1 MHHVIIGPGP
11 AGVIAAETLRKTDPD
26 SQITLIGDEPEPPYS
41 RMALPY
47 YLTNQISER
56 GTYLRKDDGHFAN
69 RRIDV
74 VQDQV
79 TEVNPSVK
87 HLRLAKGGERS
98 YDKLLV
104 ATGSRPAV
112 PPVPGMDL
120 PGVYPCWTMEHC
132 RQIAQRATPGA
143 KVVLIGAGF
152 IGSIILQALAE
163 RGVDLTVVE
172 MGNRMVPR
180 MMNDTAGGLIKHWC
194 ESKGVKVHTSKTVDG
209 IHAVGGSQSLGAT
222 VKQWIGGDS
231 SGAASGS
238 HPLSVHLS
246 GGEVLP
252 ADLVIPATGVRA
264 NIEFL
269 QSAQLKT
276 DAGIIVDH
284 HLQSSHSDIYAAGD
298 VAQGKDFSTGEYSVQ
313 AVQPTAADH
322 GRIAAMNMAGRET
335 KHPGSVNMNV
345 LDTMGLIASSFGL
358 WMGSD
363 GGESAE
369 LCNNARYQYLNLQFE
384 EDVLVGASSL
394 GLTEHV
400 GVVRGLIQT
409 KTKLGKWKDRLK
421 ADPTRLM
428 EAYIGSTQAVGHNAQ
443 VAL

>member
-1 MHHVIIGPGP
+1 MDHVIIGSGP

-26 SQITLIGDEPEPPYS
+26 SRITLIGDEPEPPYS

-47 YLTNQISER
+47 YLTNQIGEK
-56 GTYLRKDDGHFAN
+56 GTYLRKDPAHYSN
-69 RRIDV
+69 LRIEV
-74 VQDQV
+74 VQDRG
-79 TEVNPSVK
+79 TEVDPSVK
-87 HLRLAKGGERS
+87 HVRLEKGGERS
-98 YDKLLV
+98 YDKLLI
-104 ATGSRPAV
+104 ATGSRPAL
-112 PPVPGMDL
+112 PPVPGIDL
-120 PGVYPCWTMEHC
+120 PGVYPCWTMEDC
-132 RQIAQRATPGA
+132 RQIAQRATPGT

-180 MMNDTAGGLIKHWC
+180 MMNDTAGGLIKRWC
-194 ESKGVKVHTSKTVDG
+194 ESKGVKVLTSKTVDG
-209 IHAVGGSQSLGAT
+209 IQTSGESSSPAAA
-222 VKQWIGGDS
+222 VKQWFGHGDPS
-231 SGAASGS
+231 TKV

-269 QSAQLKT
+269 KSAVLKT
-276 DAGIIVDH
+276 DAGILVDH
-284 HLQSSHSDIYAAGD
+284 HLQSSHNDIYAAGD
-298 VAQGKDFSTGEYSVQ
+298 VAQGKDFSTGTYSVQ

-322 GRIAAMNMAGRET
+322 GRIAAMNMAGRQT
-335 KHPGSVNMNV
+335 KHAGSVNMNV
-345 LDTMGLIASSFGL
+345 LDTMGLIACSFGL
-358 WMGSD
+358 WMGSE

-369 LCNNARYQYLNLQFE
+369 LCNHARYQYLNLQFE

-400 GVVRGLIQT
+400 GVLRGLIQAR
-409 KTKLGKWKDRLK
+409 TKLGKWKAKLK
-421 ADPTRLM
+421 ANPTLLM
-428 EAYIGSTQAVGHNAQ
+428 EAYIGSTQAVGHNAR
-443 VAL
+443 VEL